1 MFESFVTEILPLVRG
16 KILLFTHRWTLPK
29 LRKSDLTNFVRSHP
43 NVSHWFA
50 QNPVYEQDDKYS
62 AFPYG
67 IESEMLPFFG
77 DAFLAYHQGSKQ
89 KNTTIEHLHVSYTH
103 FSRQKLIARATEKG
117 EGPLQARE
125 YYKKIAGTRFM
136 ISPHGDRPDCYRHWE
151 SIGLGAIPIAN
162 IDPALFGP
170 LFGNDMMYVDDVNKM
185 IELLD
190 DSSKLVSRYQAP
202 RSDRVLTRYWTRK
215 VDEERRLCV
224 A

>member
-1 MFESFVTEILPLVRG
+1 
-16 KILLFTHRWTLPK
+16 
-29 LRKSDLTNFVRSHP
+29 
-43 NVSHWFA
+43 
-50 QNPVYEQDDKYS
+50 
-62 AFPYG
+62 
-67 IESEMLPFFG
+67 
-77 DAFLAYHQGSKQ
+77 
-89 KNTTIEHLHVSYTH
+89 
-103 FSRQKLIARATEKG
+103 
-117 EGPLQARE
+117 
-125 YYKKIAGTRFM
+125 M